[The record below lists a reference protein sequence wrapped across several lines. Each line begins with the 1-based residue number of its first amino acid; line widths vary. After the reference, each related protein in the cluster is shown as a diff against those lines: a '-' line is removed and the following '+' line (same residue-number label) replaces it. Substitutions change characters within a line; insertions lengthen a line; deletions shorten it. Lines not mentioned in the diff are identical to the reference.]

1 MRNSSFYS
9 FFCYNLGMTILGI
22 GQSVY
27 DILYPIDQ
35 FEKNKKYR
43 VNDSV
48 QCMGGPVT
56 CAMALCGKWK
66 ADVKL
71 CSRVGKDTF
80 GKEIIEQLKEY
91 GVDSSYIF
99 MDKKDSTSISS
110 ILIDESGNRT
120 ILNHP
125 MTFESAYPFDLP
137 EACDVLLFDGHEVD
151 LSLKA
156 LNKYT
161 NVKTIFDGDKYKPET
176 MKLIHNVDYL
186 VCSLQFAQE
195 ITGHPYDEKMYSEL
209 CAINSNHVVLTLGE
223 KGCVY
228 KDKMYPAYPCEV
240 KDTTGAGDIF
250 HGAFAYGLDQNWPIE
265 KIISVSSMASSLA
278 CEKVGGVPGIPSL
291 EEVKNLLYKM

>member
-1 MRNSSFYS
+1 MRNSLIYS
-9 FFCYNLGMTILGI
+9 FFCYNLSMTILGI

-43 VNDSV
+43 VNDCV
-48 QCMGGPVT
+48 QCMGGPVS

-66 ADVKL
+66 ADVKV
-71 CSRVGKDTF
+71 CSRVGRDTF
-80 GKEIIEQLKEY
+80 GKEIIEQLKQY
-91 GVDSSYIF
+91 GVDTSYIF
-99 MDKKDSTSISS
+99 IDEKDQSSISS
-110 ILIDESGNRT
+110 ILIDQNGNRT

-125 MTFESAYPFDLP
+125 MAFKSAYPFDLP

-156 LNKYT
+156 LKKYIDA
-161 NVKTIFDGDKYKPET
+161 KTIFDGDKYKPET
-176 MKLIHNVDYL
+176 MGLIQNVDYL

-195 ITGHPYDEKMYSEL
+195 ITGHPYDVKTYQEL
-209 CAINSNHVVLTLGE
+209 CSLNPNHVVLTLGE
-223 KGCVY
+223 KGCMY
-228 KDKMYPAYPCEV
+228 NEQIYPAYPCKV

-265 KIISVSSMASSLA
+265 KIISVASIASGLA
-278 CEKVGGVPGIPSL
+278 CEKVGGLPGIPSL
-291 EEVKNLLYKM
+291 ERVKNLLNKM